1 MEGTAHFY
9 HHDSQPTLLLPEG
22 ERHPPLLNFV
32 PKDPSLPSVLH
43 LAPPASGHRYPWIYI
58 RADQL
63 SANVSSVRSM
73 RIREYMR
80 SYRQAIYV
88 EPITVC
94 GNVMDHGPHRA
105 VAALQL
111 GAEYMLAISHSVAE
125 ISAAALA
132 IQRVSIDFLPQVV
145 PEFSRGIS
153 WADDLRERLRRIFND
168 RAIRFADY
176 LFKGIPETELEIW
189 LATGAGPDGNIG
201 ARPIQEAKEE
211 FRLRYL
217 VIYDRAAFESE
228 KPLEALRYI
237 LDLATGEVKLP
248 SL

>member
-9 HHDSQPTLLLPEG
+9 HHDSLPTLLLPG
-22 ERHPPLLNFV
+22 DERHPPLLNFV

-73 RIREYMR
+73 RVREYMR
-80 SYRQAIYV
+80 SYRQGIYV
-88 EPITVC
+88 APIKVNGTVI
-94 GNVMDHGPHRA
+94 DHGPHRA

-145 PEFSRGIS
+145 PEFTRGTGGQE
-153 WADDLRERLRRIFND
+153 DRREQLRRLFND
-168 RAIRFADY
+168 RMVRFADY

-201 ARPIQEAKEE
+201 ARPIQNARDE
-211 FRLRYL
+211 FGPRYL
-217 VIYDRAAFESE
+217 GIYDRAAFESE
-228 KPLEALRYI
+228 NSLEALRYI
-237 LDLATGEVKLP
+237 LDLSTGEVRLP
-248 SL
+248 AL